1 MEAARERSS
10 APGTPSSTGGR
21 EGGGDISKLD
31 GQSKN
36 QNKEFH
42 RSGGEDDYK
51 DDMCRLLLGNSNT
64 YLASKQQLH
73 PPLVAS
79 RFKTYISSNAVVHL
93 LEIFLQVH
101 VFLRLRLLPHS
112 IHPRT
117 VSFHFEEK
125 TKSIAFKYGWAPNT
139 FTFDNDFTKRALNYN
154 AKDCSLQMRHLTRYK
169 SRFAWGSSCTAV
181 PTEAKLPPTQH
192 LRATNLTQGIEKL
205 IGV

>member
-42 RSGGEDDYK
+42 RSDGEDDYK

-79 RFKTYISSNAVVHL
+79 RFKTY
-93 LEIFLQVH
+93 
-101 VFLRLRLLPHS
+101 
-112 IHPRT
+112 
-117 VSFHFEEK
+117 
-125 TKSIAFKYGWAPNT
+125 
-139 FTFDNDFTKRALNYN
+139 
-154 AKDCSLQMRHLTRYK
+154 LQMQLFTCWKYSFK
-169 SRFAWGSSCTAV
+169 FTCF
-181 PTEAKLPPTQH
+181 PQ
-192 LRATNLTQGIEKL
+192 IE
-205 IGV
+205 VTTT